1 MGKIVY
7 LDCFSGASG
16 DMFLGALLDAGL
28 PIDNLRTALGSLALD
43 KDGWS
48 IEAERVDRAGIAATK
63 FRLHETSN
71 VTSASEKPSNSDL
84 GHGHHHSSSHEHSHS
99 HHSLKEIHRLIHSS
113 AISEKAKDRAVRM
126 FQRLAEVEASIHQ
139 MPVEEV
145 HLHEVGAL
153 DSIIDIVGAVHGL
166 EWLNAEMI
174 VASPLNVGS
183 GTVSCA
189 HGIFP
194 VPAPATAKLLENAPI
209 YSSGVQGELVTPTG
223 ALLVTEFAS
232 SYGPLPDMCV
242 KQIGYGAGE
251 RNQKGSPNVLR
262 LMIGDSTTDTSM
274 QKVLVMECEIDDM
287 NPELFGVLMDRLYEG
302 GALDVFY
309 VPVQMKKNRPGTLV
323 TVIACPSRREV
334 LSDIIFRES
343 TSIGLR
349 FSEMTRECL
358 DRSTTT
364 VETQV
369 GPVRVK
375 IAQRGGRVIN
385 VAPEFEDCVR
395 LATNCDIPVK
405 EVQALAHKAYL
416 ERASSD

>member
-16 DMFLGALLDAGL
+16 DMFLGALLDVGL

-63 FRLHETSN
+63 FRLHETGN
-71 VTSASEKPSNSDL
+71 VESAKPSNSDSV
-84 GHGHHHSSSHEHSHS
+84 HGHHHDSSHGRSHC
-99 HHSLKEIHRLIHSS
+99 HHSLKEINRLINSS
-113 AISEKAKDRAVRM
+113 AISDEAKGRAVRL

-189 HGIFP
+189 HGEFP
-194 VPAPATAKLLENAPI
+194 VPAPATAQLLENAPI

-251 RNQKGSPNVLR
+251 RDQKGSPNVLR
-262 LMIGDSTTDTSM
+262 LMIGDSTADTSM
-274 QKVLVMECEIDDM
+274 QRVLVMECEIDDM
-287 NPELFGVLMDRLYEG
+287 NPELFGVLMDRLYDG

-309 VPVQMKKNRPGTLV
+309 VPVQMKKSRPGTLV
-323 TVIACPSRREV
+323 TIIAAPNRREV
-334 LSDIIFRES
+334 LSDIVFRES
-343 TSIGLR
+343 TTIGLR

-358 DRSTTT
+358 GRSTTT
-364 VETQV
+364 VETRV

-375 IAQRGGRVIN
+375 VAQRGGRIVN

-395 LATNCDIPVK
+395 LATSGGLSVK

-416 ERASSD
+416 ERSSND

>member
-16 DMFLGALLDAGL
+16 DMFLGALLDVGL

-63 FRLHETSN
+63 FRLHETGN
-71 VTSASEKPSNSDL
+71 VESAKPSNSDSV
-84 GHGHHHSSSHEHSHS
+84 HGHHHDSSHGRSHC
-99 HHSLKEIHRLIHSS
+99 HHSLKEINRLINSS
-113 AISEKAKDRAVRM
+113 AISDEAKGRAVRL

-166 EWLNAEMI
+166 EWLNAESI

-189 HGIFP
+189 HGEFP
-194 VPAPATAKLLENAPI
+194 VPAPAPAQLLENTPI

-232 SYGPLPDMCV
+232 SYGPLPGMCV

-251 RNQKGSPNVLR
+251 RDQKGSPNVLR
-262 LMIGDSTTDTSM
+262 LMIGDSTADTSM
-274 QKVLVMECEIDDM
+274 QRVLVMECEIDDM
-287 NPELFGVLMDRLYEG
+287 NPELFGVLMDRLYDG

-309 VPVQMKKNRPGTLV
+309 VPVQMKKSRPGTLV
-323 TVIACPSRREV
+323 TIIAAPDRREV
-334 LSDIIFRES
+334 LSDIVFRES
-343 TSIGLR
+343 TTIGLR

-358 DRSTTT
+358 GRSTMT
-364 VETQV
+364 VETRV

-375 IAQRGGRVIN
+375 VAQRGGRIVN

-395 LATNCDIPVK
+395 LATSGGLSVK

-416 ERASSD
+416 ERSSND

>member
-16 DMFLGALLDAGL
+16 DMFLGALLDVGL

-43 KDGWS
+43 KDGWA

-63 FRLHETSN
+63 FRLHETGN
-71 VTSASEKPSNSDL
+71 VESAKPSNSDSA
-84 GHGHHHSSSHEHSHS
+84 HGHHHDSSHGRSHC
-99 HHSLKEIHRLIHSS
+99 HHSLKEINRLINSS
-113 AISEKAKDRAVRM
+113 AISDEAKGRAVRL

-189 HGIFP
+189 HGEFP
-194 VPAPATAKLLENAPI
+194 VPAPATAQLLENAQI

-251 RNQKGSPNVLR
+251 RDQKGSPNVLR
-262 LMIGDSTTDTSM
+262 LMIGDSTADTSM
-274 QKVLVMECEIDDM
+274 QRVLVMECEIDDM
-287 NPELFGVLMDRLYEG
+287 NPELFGVLMDRLYDG

-309 VPVQMKKNRPGTLV
+309 VPVQMKKSRPGTLV
-323 TVIACPSRREV
+323 TIIAAPNRREV
-334 LSDIIFRES
+334 LSDIVFRES
-343 TSIGLR
+343 TTIGLR

-358 DRSTTT
+358 GRSTTT
-364 VETQV
+364 VETRV

-375 IAQRGGRVIN
+375 VAQRGGRIVN
-385 VAPEFEDCVR
+385 VAPEFED
-395 LATNCDIPVK
+395 
-405 EVQALAHKAYL
+405 
-416 ERASSD
+416 

>member
-16 DMFLGALLDAGL
+16 DMFLGALLDVGL

-63 FRLHETSN
+63 FRLHETGS
-71 VTSASEKPSNSDL
+71 VESAKPSNSDSA
-84 GHGHHHSSSHEHSHS
+84 HGHHHYSSHGRSHC
-99 HHSLKEIHRLIHSS
+99 HHSLKEINRLINSS
-113 AISEKAKDRAVRM
+113 AISDEAKGRAVRL

-189 HGIFP
+189 HGEFP
-194 VPAPATAKLLENAPI
+194 VPAPATAQLLENAQI

-251 RNQKGSPNVLR
+251 RDQKGSPNVLR
-262 LMIGDSTTDTSM
+262 LMIGDSTADTSM
-274 QKVLVMECEIDDM
+274 QRVLVMECEIDDM
-287 NPELFGVLMDRLYEG
+287 NPELFGVLMDRLYDG

-309 VPVQMKKNRPGTLV
+309 VPVQMKKSRPGTLV
-323 TVIACPSRREV
+323 TIIAAPNRREV
-334 LSDIIFRES
+334 LSDIVFRES
-343 TSIGLR
+343 TTIGLR

-358 DRSTTT
+358 GRSTTT
-364 VETQV
+364 VETRV

-375 IAQRGGRVIN
+375 VAQRGGRIVN

-395 LATNCDIPVK
+395 LATSGGLSVK

-416 ERASSD
+416 ERSSND

>member
-1 MGKIVY
+1 M
-7 LDCFSGASG
+7 
-16 DMFLGALLDAGL
+16 
-28 PIDNLRTALGSLALD
+28 
-43 KDGWS
+43 
-48 IEAERVDRAGIAATK
+48 
-63 FRLHETSN
+63 
-71 VTSASEKPSNSDL
+71 
-84 GHGHHHSSSHEHSHS
+84 
-99 HHSLKEIHRLIHSS
+99 
-113 AISEKAKDRAVRM
+113 
-126 FQRLAEVEASIHQ
+126 
-139 MPVEEV
+139 
-145 HLHEVGAL
+145 
-153 DSIIDIVGAVHGL
+153 
-166 EWLNAEMI
+166 
-174 VASPLNVGS
+174 
-183 GTVSCA
+183 
-189 HGIFP
+189 
-194 VPAPATAKLLENAPI
+194 PAPATAKLLENAPI
-209 YSSGVQGELVTPTG
+209 YSTGVQGELVTPTG

-232 SYGPLPDMCV
+232 AYGPLPDMCV

-251 RNQKGSPNVLR
+251 RDQKGSPNVLR
-262 LMIGDSTTDTSM
+262 LMIGDSTTDASM
-274 QKVLVMECEIDDM
+274 QRVLVMECEIDDM

-323 TVIACPSRREV
+323 TVIASPSRREV

-358 DRSTTT
+358 ERSTTT

-405 EVQALAHKAYL
+405 EVQALAHKAFL

>member
-16 DMFLGALLDAGL
+16 DMFLGALLDVGL

-43 KDGWS
+43 KEGWS

-63 FRLHETSN
+63 FRLHETGN
-71 VTSASEKPSNSDL
+71 VESAKPSNSDSA
-84 GHGHHHSSSHEHSHS
+84 HGHHHDSSHGRSHS
-99 HHSLKEIHRLIHSS
+99 HHSLKEINRLINSS
-113 AISEKAKDRAVRM
+113 AISDEAKGRAVRL

-189 HGIFP
+189 HGEFP
-194 VPAPATAKLLENAPI
+194 VPAPATAQLLENTPI

-251 RNQKGSPNVLR
+251 RDQKGSPNVLR
-262 LMIGDSTTDTSM
+262 LMIGDSTADTSM
-274 QKVLVMECEIDDM
+274 QRVLVMECEIDDM
-287 NPELFGVLMDRLYEG
+287 NPELFGVLMDRLYDG

-309 VPVQMKKNRPGTLV
+309 VPVQMKKSRPGTLV
-323 TVIACPSRREV
+323 TIIAAPDRREV
-334 LSDIIFRES
+334 LSDIVFRES
-343 TSIGLR
+343 TTIGLR

-358 DRSTTT
+358 GRSTTT
-364 VETQV
+364 VETRV

-375 IAQRGGRVIN
+375 VAQRGGRIVN

-395 LATNCDIPVK
+395 LATSGGLSVK

-416 ERASSD
+416 ERSSND

>member
-16 DMFLGALLDAGL
+16 DMFLGALLDVGL

-43 KDGWS
+43 KGGWS

-63 FRLHETSN
+63 FRLHETGN
-71 VTSASEKPSNSDL
+71 VESAKPSKLDSA
-84 GHGHHHSSSHEHSHS
+84 HGHHHDSSHGRSHS
-99 HHSLKEIHRLIHSS
+99 HHSLKEINRLINSS
-113 AISEKAKDRAVRM
+113 AISDEAKGRAVRL

-189 HGIFP
+189 HGEFP
-194 VPAPATAKLLENAPI
+194 VPAPATAQLLENAPI

-251 RNQKGSPNVLR
+251 RDQKGSPNVLR
-262 LMIGDSTTDTSM
+262 LMIGDSTADTSM
-274 QKVLVMECEIDDM
+274 QRVLVMECEIDDM
-287 NPELFGVLMDRLYEG
+287 NPELFGVLMDRLYDG

-323 TVIACPSRREV
+323 TVIASPNHREV

-369 GPVRVK
+369 GSVRVK
-375 IAQRGGRVIN
+375 VAQRGGRIIN

-395 LATNCDIPVK
+395 LATDCDIPVK

>member
-16 DMFLGALLDAGL
+16 DMFLGALLDVGL

-63 FRLHETSN
+63 FRLHETGN
-71 VTSASEKPSNSDL
+71 VESAKPSNSDSV
-84 GHGHHHSSSHEHSHS
+84 HGHHHDSSHGRSHC
-99 HHSLKEIHRLIHSS
+99 HHSLKEINRLINSS
-113 AISEKAKDRAVRM
+113 AISDEAKGRAVRL

-166 EWLNAEMI
+166 EWLNAELI

-189 HGIFP
+189 HGEFP
-194 VPAPATAKLLENAPI
+194 VPAPATAQLLENTPI

-251 RNQKGSPNVLR
+251 RDQKGSPNVLR
-262 LMIGDSTTDTSM
+262 LMIGDSTADTSM
-274 QKVLVMECEIDDM
+274 QRVLVMECEIDDM
-287 NPELFGVLMDRLYEG
+287 NPELFGVLMDRLYDG

-309 VPVQMKKNRPGTLV
+309 VPVQMKKSRPGTLV
-323 TVIACPSRREV
+323 TIIAAPNRREV
-334 LSDIIFRES
+334 LSDIVFRES
-343 TSIGLR
+343 TTIGLR

-358 DRSTTT
+358 GRSTMT
-364 VETQV
+364 VETRV

-375 IAQRGGRVIN
+375 VAQRGGRIVN

-395 LATNCDIPVK
+395 LATSGGLSVK

-416 ERASSD
+416 ERSSND

>member
-16 DMFLGALLDAGL
+16 DMFLGALLDVGL

-63 FRLHETSN
+63 FRLHETGN
-71 VTSASEKPSNSDL
+71 VESAKPSNSDSA
-84 GHGHHHSSSHEHSHS
+84 HGHHHDSSHGRSHC
-99 HHSLKEIHRLIHSS
+99 HHSLKEINRLINSS
-113 AISEKAKDRAVRM
+113 AISDEAKGRAVRL

-189 HGIFP
+189 HGEFP
-194 VPAPATAKLLENAPI
+194 VPAPATAQLLENAQI

-251 RNQKGSPNVLR
+251 RDQKGSPNVLR
-262 LMIGDSTTDTSM
+262 LMIGDSTADTSM
-274 QKVLVMECEIDDM
+274 QRVLVMECEIDDM
-287 NPELFGVLMDRLYEG
+287 NPELFGVLMDRLYDG

-309 VPVQMKKNRPGTLV
+309 VPVQMKKSRPGTLV
-323 TVIACPSRREV
+323 TIIAAPDHREV
-334 LSDIIFRES
+334 LSDIVFRES
-343 TSIGLR
+343 TTIGLR

-358 DRSTTT
+358 GRSTTT
-364 VETQV
+364 VETRV

-375 IAQRGGRVIN
+375 VAQRGGRIVN

-395 LATNCDIPVK
+395 LATSGGLSVK

-416 ERASSD
+416 ERSSND

>member
-16 DMFLGALLDAGL
+16 DMFLGALLDVGL

-63 FRLHETSN
+63 FRLHETGN
-71 VTSASEKPSNSDL
+71 VESAKPSNSDSA
-84 GHGHHHSSSHEHSHS
+84 HGHHHDSSHGRSHS
-99 HHSLKEIHRLIHSS
+99 HHSLKEINRLINSS
-113 AISEKAKDRAVRM
+113 AISDEAKGRAVRL

-189 HGIFP
+189 HGEFP
-194 VPAPATAKLLENAPI
+194 VPAPATAQLLENAPI

-251 RNQKGSPNVLR
+251 RDQKGSPNVLR
-262 LMIGDSTTDTSM
+262 LMIGDSTADTSM
-274 QKVLVMECEIDDM
+274 QRVLVLECEIDDM
-287 NPELFGVLMDRLYEG
+287 NPELFGVLMDRLYDG

-323 TVIACPSRREV
+323 TVIASPNRREI

-375 IAQRGGRVIN
+375 VAQRGGRIVN

-395 LATNCDIPVK
+395 LATDCDIPVK

>member
-16 DMFLGALLDAGL
+16 DMFLGALLDVGL

-63 FRLHETSN
+63 FRLHETGN
-71 VTSASEKPSNSDL
+71 VESAKPSNSDSV
-84 GHGHHHSSSHEHSHS
+84 HGHHHDSSHGRSHC
-99 HHSLKEIHRLIHSS
+99 HHSLKEINRLINSS
-113 AISEKAKDRAVRM
+113 AISDEAKGRAVRL

-189 HGIFP
+189 HGEFP
-194 VPAPATAKLLENAPI
+194 VPAPATAQLLENAPI

-251 RNQKGSPNVLR
+251 RDQKGSPNVLR
-262 LMIGDSTTDTSM
+262 LMIGDSTADTSM
-274 QKVLVMECEIDDM
+274 QRVLVMECEIDDM
-287 NPELFGVLMDRLYEG
+287 NPELFGVLMDRLYDG

-309 VPVQMKKNRPGTLV
+309 VPVQMKKSRPGTLV
-323 TVIACPSRREV
+323 TIIAAPNRREV
-334 LSDIIFRES
+334 LSDIVFRES
-343 TSIGLR
+343 TTIGLR

-358 DRSTTT
+358 GRSTMT
-364 VETQV
+364 VETRV

-375 IAQRGGRVIN
+375 VAQRGGRIVN

-395 LATNCDIPVK
+395 LATSGGLSVK

-416 ERASSD
+416 ERSSNY

>member
-16 DMFLGALLDAGL
+16 DMFLGALLDVGL

-63 FRLHETSN
+63 FRLHETGN
-71 VTSASEKPSNSDL
+71 VESAKPSNSDSA
-84 GHGHHHSSSHEHSHS
+84 HGHHHDSSHGRSHS
-99 HHSLKEIHRLIHSS
+99 HHSLKEINRLINSS
-113 AISEKAKDRAVRM
+113 AISDEAKGRAVRL

-189 HGIFP
+189 HGEFP
-194 VPAPATAKLLENAPI
+194 VPAPATAQLLENAPI

-232 SYGPLPDMCV
+232 SYGPLPGMCV

-251 RNQKGSPNVLR
+251 RDQKGSPNVLR
-262 LMIGDSTTDTSM
+262 LMIGDSTADTSM
-274 QKVLVMECEIDDM
+274 QRVLVMECEIDDM
-287 NPELFGVLMDRLYEG
+287 NPELFGVLMDRLYDG

-323 TVIACPSRREV
+323 TVIASPNRREI

-369 GPVRVK
+369 GSVRVK
-375 IAQRGGRVIN
+375 VAQRGGRIIN

-395 LATNCDIPVK
+395 LATDCDIPVK

>member
-16 DMFLGALLDAGL
+16 DMFLGALLDVGL

-43 KDGWS
+43 KGGWS

-63 FRLHETSN
+63 FRLHETGN
-71 VTSASEKPSNSDL
+71 VESAKPSNSDSA
-84 GHGHHHSSSHEHSHS
+84 HGHHHDSSHGRSHS
-99 HHSLKEIHRLIHSS
+99 HHSLKEINRLINSS
-113 AISEKAKDRAVRM
+113 AISDEAKGRAVRL

-189 HGIFP
+189 HGEFP
-194 VPAPATAKLLENAPI
+194 VPAPATAQLLENAQI

-232 SYGPLPDMCV
+232 SYGPLPGMCV

-251 RNQKGSPNVLR
+251 RDQKGSPNVLR
-262 LMIGDSTTDTSM
+262 LMIGDSTADTSM
-274 QKVLVMECEIDDM
+274 QRVLVMECEIDDM
-287 NPELFGVLMDRLYEG
+287 NPELFGVLMDRLYDG

-323 TVIACPSRREV
+323 TVIASPNRREI

-369 GPVRVK
+369 GSVRVK
-375 IAQRGGRVIN
+375 VAQRGGRIIN

-395 LATNCDIPVK
+395 LATDCDIPVK

>member
-16 DMFLGALLDAGL
+16 DMFLGALLDVGL
-28 PIDNLRTALGSLALD
+28 PIDSLRTALGSLALD

-63 FRLHETSN
+63 FRLHETGNIES
-71 VTSASEKPSNSDL
+71 VEPSNSGL
-84 GHGHHHSSSHEHSHS
+84 THEHHHDSSHGRSHA
-99 HHSLKEIHRLIHSS
+99 HHSLREIHRLIHSS
-113 AISEKAKDRAVRM
+113 AISDEAKDRAGHL

-189 HGIFP
+189 HGEFP
-194 VPAPATAKLLENAPI
+194 VPAPATAQLLENAPI

-232 SYGPLPDMCV
+232 SYGPLPDMRV

-251 RNQKGSPNVLR
+251 RDQKGAPNVLR
-262 LMIGDSTTDTSM
+262 LMIGDSPADTSM
-274 QKVLVMECEIDDM
+274 QRVLVMECEIDDM
-287 NPELFGVLMDRLYEG
+287 NPELFGVLMERLYDR

-323 TVIACPSRREV
+323 TVIASPNHREV

-364 VETQV
+364 VETPV

-375 IAQRGGRVIN
+375 VAQRGGRIIN

-395 LATNCDIPVK
+395 LATNSDIPVK

-416 ERASSD
+416 ERASGD

>member
-16 DMFLGALLDAGL
+16 DMFLGALLDVGL

-43 KDGWS
+43 KGGWS

-63 FRLHETSN
+63 FRLHETGN
-71 VTSASEKPSNSDL
+71 VESAKPSNSDSA
-84 GHGHHHSSSHEHSHS
+84 HGHHHDSSHGRSHS
-99 HHSLKEIHRLIHSS
+99 HHSLKEINRLINSS
-113 AISEKAKDRAVRM
+113 AISDEAKGRAVRL

-189 HGIFP
+189 HGEFP
-194 VPAPATAKLLENAPI
+194 VPAPATAQLLENAPI

-251 RNQKGSPNVLR
+251 RDQKGSPNVLR
-262 LMIGDSTTDTSM
+262 LMIGDSTADTSM
-274 QKVLVMECEIDDM
+274 QRVLVMECEIDDM
-287 NPELFGVLMDRLYEG
+287 NPELFGVLMDRLYDG

-323 TVIACPSRREV
+323 TVIASPNRREI

-369 GPVRVK
+369 GSVRVK
-375 IAQRGGRVIN
+375 VAQRGGRIIN

-395 LATNCDIPVK
+395 LATDCDIPVK

>member
-16 DMFLGALLDAGL
+16 DMFLGALLDVGL

-43 KDGWS
+43 KGGWS

-63 FRLHETSN
+63 FRLHETGN
-71 VTSASEKPSNSDL
+71 VESAKPSNSDSD
-84 GHGHHHSSSHEHSHS
+84 HGHHHDSSHGRSHS
-99 HHSLKEIHRLIHSS
+99 HHSLKEINRLINSS
-113 AISEKAKDRAVRM
+113 AISDEAKGRAVRL

-189 HGIFP
+189 HGEFP
-194 VPAPATAKLLENAPI
+194 VPAPATAQLLENAPI

-232 SYGPLPDMCV
+232 SYGPLPGMCV

-251 RNQKGSPNVLR
+251 RDQKGSPNVLR
-262 LMIGDSTTDTSM
+262 LMIGDSTADTSM
-274 QKVLVMECEIDDM
+274 QRVLVMECEIDDM
-287 NPELFGVLMDRLYEG
+287 NPELFGVLMDRLYDG

-323 TVIACPSRREV
+323 TVIASPNRREI

-369 GPVRVK
+369 GSVRVK
-375 IAQRGGRVIN
+375 VAQRGGRIIN

-395 LATNCDIPVK
+395 LATDCDIPVK

>member
-43 KDGWS
+43 KNGWS
-48 IEAERVDRAGIAATK
+48 IGAERVDRAGIAATK
-63 FRLHETSN
+63 FKLHETGN
-71 VTSASEKPSNSDL
+71 VKSSSGRPSTSSLPHN
-84 GHGHHHSSSHEHSHS
+84 HHHDSSHSRSHS
-99 HHSLKEIHRLIHSS
+99 HHSLKEINSLIDCS
-113 AISEKAKDRAVRM
+113 AISDEAKARAVRL
-126 FQRLAEVEASIHQ
+126 FHRLSEVEASIHQ
-139 MPVEEV
+139 MPVEKV

-153 DSIIDIVGAVHGL
+153 DSIIDIVGVVHGF
-166 EWLNAEMI
+166 EWLNAETI

-183 GTVSCA
+183 GMVSCA
-189 HGIFP
+189 HGDFP
-194 VPAPATAKLLENAPI
+194 VPAPATAQLLENAPI

-232 SYGPLPDMCV
+232 SFGPLPDMCV

-251 RNQKGSPNVLR
+251 RDHKGTPNVLR
-262 LMIGDSTTDTSM
+262 LMIGDSTVDISM
-274 QKVLVMECEIDDM
+274 QRVVVMECEIDDM
-287 NPELFGVLMDRLYEG
+287 NPELFGVLMDRLYDG

-323 TVIACPSRREV
+323 TVIAPPNRREV
-334 LSDIIFRES
+334 LSDIVFRES
-343 TSIGLR
+343 TTIGLR
-349 FSEMTRECL
+349 FTEMTRECL
-358 DRSTTT
+358 DRSTTI
-364 VETQV
+364 VETRV
-369 GPVRVK
+369 GAVRVK
-375 IAQRGGRVIN
+375 VAKRGGQIVN

-395 LATNCDIPVK
+395 LATNGGLPVK

>member
-16 DMFLGALLDAGL
+16 DMFLGALLDVGL
-28 PIDNLRTALGSLALD
+28 PIENLRTALGSLALD

-63 FRLHETSN
+63 FRLHETGN
-71 VTSASEKPSNSDL
+71 VESAKPRNSDSA
-84 GHGHHHSSSHEHSHS
+84 HGHHHDSSHGRSHS
-99 HHSLKEIHRLIHSS
+99 HHSLKEINRLINSS
-113 AISEKAKDRAVRM
+113 AISDEAKGRAVRL

-189 HGIFP
+189 HGEFP
-194 VPAPATAKLLENAPI
+194 VPAPATAQLLKNAPI

-251 RNQKGSPNVLR
+251 RDQKGSPNVLR
-262 LMIGDSTTDTSM
+262 LMIGDSTADTSM
-274 QKVLVMECEIDDM
+274 QRVLVMECEIDDM
-287 NPELFGVLMDRLYEG
+287 NPELFGVLMDRLYDG

-323 TVIACPSRREV
+323 TVIASPNRREV

-349 FSEMTRECL
+349 FSEMARECL

-364 VETQV
+364 VETRV

-375 IAQRGGRVIN
+375 VAQRGGRIIN

-416 ERASSD
+416 DRASSD

>member
-16 DMFLGALLDAGL
+16 DMFLGALLDVGL

-43 KDGWS
+43 KGGWS

-63 FRLHETSN
+63 FRLHETGN
-71 VTSASEKPSNSDL
+71 VESAKPSNSDSA
-84 GHGHHHSSSHEHSHS
+84 HGHHHDSSHGRSHS
-99 HHSLKEIHRLIHSS
+99 HHSLKEINRLINSS
-113 AISEKAKDRAVRM
+113 AISDEAKGRAVRL

-189 HGIFP
+189 HGEFP
-194 VPAPATAKLLENAPI
+194 VPAPATAQLLENAPI

-251 RNQKGSPNVLR
+251 RDQKGSPNVLR
-262 LMIGDSTTDTSM
+262 LMIGDSTADTSM
-274 QKVLVMECEIDDM
+274 QRVLVMECEIDDM
-287 NPELFGVLMDRLYEG
+287 NPELFGVLMDRLYDG

-323 TVIACPSRREV
+323 TVIASPNHREV

-364 VETQV
+364 VETPV

-375 IAQRGGRVIN
+375 VAQRGGRIIN

-395 LATNCDIPVK
+395 LATDCDIPVK

>member
-16 DMFLGALLDAGL
+16 DMFLGALLDVGL

-63 FRLHETSN
+63 FRLHETGN
-71 VTSASEKPSNSDL
+71 VESAKPSNSDSA
-84 GHGHHHSSSHEHSHS
+84 HGHHHDSSHGRSHC
-99 HHSLKEIHRLIHSS
+99 HHSLKEINLLINSS
-113 AISEKAKDRAVRM
+113 AISDEAKGRAVRL

-189 HGIFP
+189 HGEFP
-194 VPAPATAKLLENAPI
+194 VPAPATAQLLENAPI

-232 SYGPLPDMCV
+232 SYGPLPGMCV

-251 RNQKGSPNVLR
+251 RDQKGSPNVLR
-262 LMIGDSTTDTSM
+262 LMIGDSTADTSM
-274 QKVLVMECEIDDM
+274 QRVLVMECEIDDM
-287 NPELFGVLMDRLYEG
+287 NPELFGVLMDRLYDG

-309 VPVQMKKNRPGTLV
+309 VPVQMKKSRPGTLV
-323 TVIACPSRREV
+323 TIIAAPNRREV
-334 LSDIIFRES
+334 LSDIVFRES
-343 TSIGLR
+343 TTIGLR

-358 DRSTTT
+358 GRSTTT
-364 VETQV
+364 VETRV

-375 IAQRGGRVIN
+375 VAQRGGRIVN

-395 LATNCDIPVK
+395 LATSGGLSVK

-416 ERASSD
+416 ERSSND